1 MKKLDWYILK
11 KFLGTF
17 IYAILILAVITAVI
31 DYSEKVDDFV
41 KNQAPALEIL
51 KYYRDFIPYMV
62 AFLFPLFIFIAAIFF
77 TSKLAYKSEIIA
89 MLASG
94 ISYNRFLRPYF
105 IGAFILCGISL
116 IANHWIVPAAN
127 KERLAFEDRYVH
139 EATYSSDRNV
149 HLRLAPELYVY
160 LQSYDYT
167 TNTGYRFTEEHIEGT
182 ELKEKVMADRVSY
195 DSINKTWKLHNVV
208 IRKNDGLQESLD
220 FVPEMTRKYPSF
232 TPKDLEDDNNIM
244 TAMTTPYLN
253 KIIAREKLR
262 GRENLNQYYIER
274 YRRTAQP
281 FAGIILTIIGAT
293 IASRKVRG
301 GSGLHLAIGICISAA
316 YIMAIQFSS
325 TFSTKAGMNPL
336 LAAWIPNVIF
346 GLIAFYFYRKQVR

>member
-17 IYAILILAVITAVI
+17 LYAILILAVITGVI

-41 KNQAPALEIL
+41 KHKAPGLEIL
-51 KYYRDFIPYMV
+51 IYYKNFIPYMV

-89 MLASG
+89 ILASG
-94 ISYNRFLRPYF
+94 VSYPRFLRPYF
-105 IGAFILCGISL
+105 IGGTLLCGISL

-127 KERLAFEDRYVH
+127 KQRLAFEDMYVH
-139 EATYSSDRNV
+139 EAKFSSDRNV
-149 HLRLAPELYVY
+149 HLRLSPEFYIY

-167 TNTGYRFTEEHIEGT
+167 TNTGYRFTSERIMGT
-182 ELKEKVMADRVSY
+182 ELKEKVMADRVSF
-195 DSINKTWKLHNVV
+195 DSSKQQWTLYNVI
-208 IRKNDGLQESLD
+208 IRSNEGLKEGLK
-220 FVPEMTRKYPSF
+220 FLPVTTRKYGF
-232 TPKDLEDDNNIM
+232 TPKDLTNDNDVM

-253 KIIAREKLR
+253 KVIAREKLR
-262 GRENLNQYYIER
+262 GRENLNQYYVEKH
-274 YRRTAQP
+274 RRTAQP

-293 IASRKVRG
+293 IASKKVRG
-301 GSGLHLAIGICISAA
+301 GSGLHLALGIMISAT
-316 YIMAIQFSS
+316 YIMAIQFTS

-336 LAAWIPNVIF
+336 LAVWIPNIIF
-346 GLIAFYFYRKQVR
+346 GTVALLLYRRQTK